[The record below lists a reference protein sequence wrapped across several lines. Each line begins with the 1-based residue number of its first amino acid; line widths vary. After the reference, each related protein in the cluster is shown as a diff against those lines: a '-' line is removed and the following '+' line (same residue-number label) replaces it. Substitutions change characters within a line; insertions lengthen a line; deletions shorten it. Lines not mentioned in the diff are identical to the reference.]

1 MSFFLLEMKAVQ
13 NLTAIEKRRV
23 IPLLSSSPI
32 LFELCFPTP
41 PDDLAD
47 DADGLGHVAAQIH
60 FDGLVALVE
69 AAEKHPMTGQRLDL
83 FDVDFLVDTQIG
95 RAHV

>member
-1 MSFFLLEMKAVQ
+1 MGGGEGRRELSEESSLLPSP
-13 NLTAIEKRRV
+13 NL
-23 IPLLSSSPI
+23 LYS
-32 LFELCFPTP
+32 LCFPTP

-47 DADGLGHVAAQIH
+47 DTDGLGHVAAQIH

-83 FDVDFLVDTQIG
+83 LDVVFP
-95 RAHV
+95 R